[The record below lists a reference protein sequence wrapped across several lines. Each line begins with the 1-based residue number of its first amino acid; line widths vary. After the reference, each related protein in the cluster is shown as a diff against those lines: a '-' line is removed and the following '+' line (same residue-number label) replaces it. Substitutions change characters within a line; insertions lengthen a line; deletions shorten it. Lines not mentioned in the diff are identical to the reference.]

1 MAQANHGQEDAKG
14 DGEESSGFEEYS
26 NPSVEEDEQS
36 QVYQVNEA
44 IQLHIWANAYH
55 QAVQAQQ

>member
-44 IQLHIWANAYH
+44 IQLHILANAYH
-55 QAVQAQQ
+55 QAVQHQ